1 MLQQGQHVICI
12 DEVPSH
18 SLQGCLTRYARYVV
32 EDWLDCFVTLDGV
45 DEQAIP
51 GEWHEGRFVL
61 VKEERND

>member
-32 EDWLDCFVTLDGV
+32 EDWLEGFVVLEGV
-45 DEQAIP
+45 L
-51 GEWHEGRFVL
+51 GEWHERRFIL
-61 VKEERND
+61 SEEVTQ

>member
-32 EDWLDCFVTLDGV
+32 EDSSDGFVTLEGV
-45 DEQAIP
+45 K

-61 VKEERND
+61 VEVVAE